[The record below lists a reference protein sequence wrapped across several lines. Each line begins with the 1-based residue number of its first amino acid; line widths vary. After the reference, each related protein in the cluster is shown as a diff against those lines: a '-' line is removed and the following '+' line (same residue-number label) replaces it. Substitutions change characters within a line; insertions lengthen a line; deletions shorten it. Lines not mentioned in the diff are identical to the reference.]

1 MLKKPSNKT
10 LAVIAITLTMLIWGS
25 AIVISKSVVEEVGPL
40 VLATIRFAI
49 AAAIFTPYGL
59 RKFPLRQLPLKPLF
73 ISSFFGITVF
83 YALLNIGLLF
93 STAASAGLIQGAA
106 PIITLLLSVM
116 VLRENLNIP
125 KLSGVILSVSGI
137 FIIVLVS
144 EGSQNGTQSIIG
156 HLFII
161 GSTVAWAIYVITSKS
176 LVSNYPQQVVT
187 ACHIFFGFIF
197 LIPFGVFESIYFSYN
212 PVSAGNILAIVFLAL
227 TSSGIAYF
235 FWNFSVKHLSATRAG
250 AFINLCPLVTLITAV
265 IFLDET
271 IGPIIIIGAAL
282 IISGLYLTGLP
293 GRTILTR

>member
-1 MLKKPSNKT
+1 MPKMPSSKA

-25 AIVISKSVVEEVGPL
+25 AIVISKSVVEDVGPL

-59 RKFPLRQLPLKPLF
+59 RNFPLRQLPLKPLF
-73 ISSFFGITVF
+73 ISSFFGITVY

-106 PIITLLLSVM
+106 PIITLVLSVM

-125 KLSGVILSVSGI
+125 KLAGVILSVSGI

-144 EGSQNGTQSIIG
+144 EGNQNGTQSIIG

-161 GSTVAWAIYVITSKS
+161 GSTFAWAIYVITSKS
-176 LVSNYPQQVVT
+176 LVSDYPQQVVT
-187 ACHIFFGFIF
+187 ACHIFFGFLF
-197 LIPFGVFESIYFSYN
+197 LIPFAVVESIFFNYN
-212 PVSAGNILAIVFLAL
+212 PVSAGNILAIVYLAL

-235 FWNFSVKHLSATRAG
+235 FWNYSVKHLSATQAG
-250 AFINLCPLVTLITAV
+250 TFINLCPLVTLVTAV
-265 IFLDET
+265 IFLDEV
-271 IGPIIIIGAAL
+271 IGPIILGGGAL
-282 IISGLYLTGLP
+282 IIGGLYLTGLP
-293 GRTILTR
+293 GRLILKR